1 MTNGPV
7 LLKTFLI
14 ALAAH
19 GLAAESVTP
28 WRGWVVFKDYV
39 RSVAE
44 APDPGVS
51 VQIARDDS
59 DGTIS
64 LIFVRQVVEPVN
76 DLLEPIGGVVCEI
89 TFQPGNRLIPECE
102 LWSFEAPSFDRF
114 VDMVES
120 NADFQELSLTKPL
133 ESSVYWLET

>member
-7 LLKTFLI
+7 LLKTFLM

-64 LIFVRQVVEPVN
+64 L
-76 DLLEPIGGVVCEI
+76 
-89 TFQPGNRLIPECE
+89 TF
-102 LWSFEAPSFDRF
+102 
-114 VDMVES
+114 
-120 NADFQELSLTKPL
+120 
-133 ESSVYWLET
+133 